1 MDNKKIYIISY
12 WFHDYEKLYKS
23 YFKTYNII
31 KSFGEYRHP
40 LEETWLV
47 YTDKKP
53 KEMLDEILKVENMK
67 QQQFFITEINLV
79 NISAWMDLSTWDW
92 LNKIKENQNN
102 KNKE

>member
-12 WFHDYEKLYKS
+12 WFHDYEKLYES
-23 YFKTYNII
+23 YIKTYNII

-53 KEMLDEILKVENMK
+53 KEMLDEMHKAKIKMSDMIFVINPGGYIGES
-67 QQQFFITEINLV
+67 TRSEIEW
-79 NISAWMDLSTWDW
+79 ARE
-92 LNKIKENQNN
+92 LNKKIKYLEP
-102 KNKE
+102 

>member
-12 WFHDYEKLYKS
+12 WFHDYEKLYES
-23 YFKTYNII
+23 YIKTYNII

-67 QQQFFITEINLV
+67 QQQFFITEINLD
-79 NISAWMDLSTWDW
+79 NMTGWMDLKCWDW
-92 LNKIKENQNN
+92 LKEIG
-102 KNKE
+102 KNKALWRR

>member
-1 MDNKKIYIISY
+1 
-12 WFHDYEKLYKS
+12 
-23 YFKTYNII
+23 
-31 KSFGEYRHP
+31 
-40 LEETWLV
+40 
-47 YTDKKP
+47 
-53 KEMLDEILKVENMK
+53 MLDEILKVENMK